1 MRRGRP
7 VPLLLPLGDLMYR
20 SIVVPLDGSPLAE
33 RALPVAAGLAE
44 SSGALLHILVV
55 HKWLSSWTP
64 TNPFTM
70 DLDAIETRARGEK
83 VLYAEGIAEALMRS
97 RQIRTRPVV
106 LDGFA
111 ADQIE
116 RYVRSARAD
125 LVVMTTHGRGGFNRY
140 WFGSVAD
147 RLIRRLSTPILL
159 CRAAPGEFRVPELPF
174 THMLVALDGSVRSET
189 ALRAAEELSGVAGP
203 ARLELLM
210 VLEPPHIFA
219 ASAGLDAPE
228 LHIGSP
234 EELRRRAE
242 AYLHLMADQVKA
254 RGGDATITVIE
265 GPQVA
270 EGILGAA
277 DSGRADVIALATRG
291 RGGAGRLV
299 MGSVADKVLRA
310 GTLPMLITHPPHRLG
325 RISPAFTAAGAE
337 LAPRN

>member
-1 MRRGRP
+1 
-7 VPLLLPLGDLMYR
+7 MYR

-44 SSGALLHILVV
+44 SSGALLHVVVV

-70 DLDAIETRARGEK
+70 DLEAIEAQAREEK
-83 VLYAEGIAEALMRS
+83 VRYAQGIADALVRS

-111 ADQIE
+111 ADQIG
-116 RYVRSARAD
+116 RYVRTARAD

-174 THMLVALDGSVRSET
+174 THVVVSLDGSLRSET
-189 ALRAAEELSGVAGP
+189 ALRAAEDLSSVAGP
-203 ARLELLM
+203 SRLELLM

-228 LHIGSP
+228 LHLGTP
-234 EELRRRAE
+234 EALRRRTE
-242 AYLHLMADQVKA
+242 AYLHLLAGQVKE
-254 RGGDATITVIE
+254 RGGDATVTVIE
-265 GPQVA
+265 AAPVA
-270 EGILGAA
+270 EGLLSAA
-277 DSGRADVIALATRG
+277 ERGNADVIAIATRG
-291 RGGAGRLV
+291 RGGAGRFV

-310 GTLPMLITHPPHRLG
+310 GTLPILITHPPHRMA
-325 RISPAFTAAGAE
+325 RISPAFAAAGSE
-337 LAPRN
+337 LAPRG

>member
-1 MRRGRP
+1 
-7 VPLLLPLGDLMYR
+7 MYR
-20 SIVVPLDGSPLAE
+20 SIIVPLDGSPLAE

-44 SSGALLHILVV
+44 SSGALLHIVVV

-83 VLYAEGIAEALMRS
+83 VLYVQGIAEALMRS
-97 RQIRTRPVV
+97 RRIQTRPVV

-116 RYVRSARAD
+116 RYVRTARAD

-147 RLIRRLSTPILL
+147 RLLRRLSTPILL
-159 CRAAPGEFRVPELPF
+159 CRAAPGDSRVPELPF
-174 THMLVALDGSVRSET
+174 THVLVALDGSVRSET
-189 ALRAAEELSGVAGP
+189 ALRAAEDLSGVAGP

-210 VLEPPHIFA
+210 VLEPAHIFIA
-219 ASAGLDAPE
+219 TAGLDAPE
-228 LHIGSP
+228 LHVGLP

-242 AYLHLMADQVKA
+242 GYLHRLADQVKA
-254 RGGDATITVIE
+254 RGGDPTVTVAE

-270 EGILGAA
+270 AGILGAA
-277 DSGRADVIALATRG
+277 EHGAADVIALATRG

-325 RISPAFTAAGAE
+325 RISPAFAAADSDV
-337 LAPRN
+337 ARHA